1 MKITKET
8 LKYIIKEEL
17 RGILSEGA
25 LMDWAAEAGVSEE
38 IMYDMLMVPGGTDM
52 MAMLMRNGFRLE
64 ASENEGMT
72 WVAKTDDDGFWAG
85 EIIQLQFTVPRDGE
99 EPIISYYATADEGFL
114 KTDPF
119 ETTFD
124 GYEEVINFV
133 NVRFAGQSGNTKF
146 GGSQL

>member
-1 MKITKET
+1 MKIAKET

-17 RGILSEGA
+17 KSILTEGV

-52 MAMLMRNGFRLE
+52 MAMLMRNGFRLK

-72 WVAKTDDDGFWAG
+72 WVAKTKDDGFWAG
-85 EIIQLQFTVPRDGE
+85 ETIQIQFTIPEGDE
-99 EPIISYYATADEGFL
+99 KPLISYYATADEGFL

-119 ETTFD
+119 ETTFN
-124 GYEEVINFV
+124 GYDEVIDFV
-133 NVRFAGQSGNTKF
+133 NVRFAGQTGNPKL